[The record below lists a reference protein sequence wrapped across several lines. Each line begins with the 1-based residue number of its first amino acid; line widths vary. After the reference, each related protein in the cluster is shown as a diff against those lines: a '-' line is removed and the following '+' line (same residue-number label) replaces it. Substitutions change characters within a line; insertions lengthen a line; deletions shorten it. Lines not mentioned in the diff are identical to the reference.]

1 MGRRVLRWLALAALS
16 YGVACGRG
24 DRRVEAPLASLPAAG
39 APVGVPASVS
49 GGPRQPTLEG
59 VPDDIPVDIPVP
71 AGLHPTSIS
80 STEPGSL
87 VALFTGDLDPEDVAR
102 QFGDTLRG
110 AGWMIDQSRS
120 TGTDLGLLAHKDQ
133 RMASVVVTRLDGK
146 LHVELGVWS
155 PP

>member
-16 YGVACGRG
+16 YGAACGRG
-24 DRRVEAPLASLPAAG
+24 DRRVEAPLVSLPAAR
-39 APVGVPASVS
+39 APIGVPASVS
-49 GGPRQPTLEG
+49 GGPVPGSEG
-59 VPDDIPVDIPVP
+59 VPDDIPVDIHIP
-71 AGLHPTSIS
+71 AGLHSTSIS

-87 VALFTGDLDPEDVAR
+87 VALFTGDLDPEDVAH
-102 QFGDTLRG
+102 QFADSLRG
-110 AGWMIDQSRS
+110 AGWLIDQSRT

-133 RMASVVVTRLDGK
+133 RMASVVVTRLGGK